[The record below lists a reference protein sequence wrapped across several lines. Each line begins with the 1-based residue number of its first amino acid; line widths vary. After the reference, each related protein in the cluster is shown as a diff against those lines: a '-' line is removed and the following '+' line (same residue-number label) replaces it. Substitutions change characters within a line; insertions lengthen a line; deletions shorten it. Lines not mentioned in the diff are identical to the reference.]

1 MQDLNSTMFFV
12 KVVVAGSFT
21 KAASL
26 LGVPKSTVSDKVAQ
40 LEKELGVT
48 LLTRTTRKLK
58 LTDVGEEF
66 FRKAEQGVSQLQSAG
81 EEAAQAQKAPTGTL
95 RLTAPAE
102 MLIFGSVMDAVIEY
116 QSKFPNVRIEFEFTD
131 RMVDLVAE
139 GCDIAI
145 RAGELADSG
154 LMAKRIG
161 LSHMI
166 LVAADSYLKK
176 APPLTNPKDLL
187 KHRCLRFM
195 DPPSDDIWMLR
206 SKQGKSARI
215 QIPLSLSFNSF
226 SALRSL
232 AVSGQGIALIPNTLC
247 KTEID
252 EKKLTRVLPD
262 WSTKDVPLHL
272 VYPGQRFSSPKV
284 KEMIPLLERGLQKL
298 VVSRDS
304 RR

>member
-21 KAASL
+21 QAAHL

-95 RLTAPAE
+95 RLTGPGE
-102 MLIFGSVMDAVIEY
+102 LIFFGSVMEALIEY
-116 QSKFPNVRIEFEFTD
+116 RSKFPAVKVEFEFTD
-131 RMVDLVAE
+131 RVVDLVAE
-139 GCDIAI
+139 GYDIAI
-145 RAGELADSG
+145 RAGDLADSG

-161 LSHMI
+161 LSRMI
-166 LVAADSYLKK
+166 LVASDSYLKK
-176 APPLTNPKDLL
+176 APPLTSPKDLL
-187 KHRCLRFM
+187 AHRCLRFL
-195 DPPSDDIWMLR
+195 DPPSDDVWVLR
-206 SKQGKSARI
+206 SKQGKSARV
-215 QIPLSLSFNSF
+215 QIPIGISGNSF
-226 SALRSL
+226 TALKAL
-232 AVSGQGIALIPNTLC
+232 VISGQGVALIPNTVC
-247 KTEID
+247 QTEVA

-262 WSTKDVPLHL
+262 WSTADVPIHL
-272 VYPGQRFSSPKV
+272 VYPGQRFHSPKV
-284 KEMIPLLERGLQKL
+284 KEMIPLLEKGLQKI
-298 VVSRDS
+298 VHS
-304 RR
+304 